1 MDDGS
6 DLAIISGSG
15 KLPLLI
21 KKFFKKAT
29 YITFSRSEKI
39 PDNNVVKCEYE
50 KLGFLFES
58 LKKNGISRIVM
69 AGAVTR
75 PELEQSKMDDYT
87 LSILPILSAKLVRG
101 DNELL
106 SFIAN
111 EFEQNGYQIVG
122 ASEILPELILEPG
135 FVHGTPYESFQ
146 RDVRKA
152 DKILKLLSSEDI
164 GQGVVVENGLVL
176 GIETLQGTNE
186 LLKFVEKTSSRLR
199 MSNLGGVFVKRPKI
213 NQNLRFDMPVVGP
226 ETIHLACNAGLSGL
240 VVSPL
245 SVIFL
250 DREECLQIANAN
262 NFFILAKEPTN

>member
-21 KKFFKKAT
+21 KESFKKAT
-29 YITFSRSEKI
+29 YVIFNSSEKI
-39 PDNNVVKCEYE
+39 SDKNVIKCEYE
-50 KLGFLFES
+50 KLGFLFEI

-87 LSILPILSAKLVRG
+87 LSILPLLSTKLVRG

-106 SFIAN
+106 SFIAD
-111 EFEQNGYQIVG
+111 EFEQNGYQIIG

-135 FVHGTPYESFQ
+135 FVYGTPYESIQ
-146 RDVRKA
+146 RDVKKA

-186 LLKFVEKTSSRLR
+186 LLKFVEKTSSLLR
-199 MSNLGGVFVKRPKI
+199 TCKLGGVFVKRPKI
-213 NQNLRFDMPVVGP
+213 NQNLRFDMPVIGP
-226 ETIHLACNAGLSGL
+226 ETIQLACNAGLSGL

-245 SVIFL
+245 SVIVL
-250 DREECLQIANAN
+250 DREECLQIAKAN
-262 NFFILAKEPTN
+262 NFFILAKEPTS